1 MFQHFAFFVGIV
13 IAVALLASHAKARP
27 PFCRYLDFLPRVGRR
42 HRISPSPFVQ
52 SVLVVVVVV
61 IVVAVT
67 VAIVNGWRGHVVKIN
82 V

>member
-42 HRISPSPFVQ
+42 HRISLSPFVQ
-52 SVLVVVVVV
+52 PVLVVVV